1 MRRYKGGGGTPAKQ
15 EVFSTKLPAF
25 AQPYF
30 DRLLQRS
37 ESSSLQQYTPYGG
50 IRLADFGPDE
60 ALSQAMTRGFGT
72 AGTPDQFTQASDSLG
87 EIAATRP
94 NINPYERLSFEDG
107 INQFMNPYQQ
117 NVIDIAKREAMRGSA
132 IQGDQ
137 IASKAA
143 QSGGLGGYREAILQ
157 SERERNLGQRLDD
170 IQAKGQDRAF
180 NMAMQQL
187 ARERQ
192 VGLQEEQLRQAGDRV
207 GIQGSRSL
215 ADIGSLIQQ
224 DALNRIGALG
234 RIGEQER
241 AMRQAGL
248 DIGYDDFARQRDF
261 DRDQIGFFSNVLQ
274 GIPIKSDQ
282 TVSTFQRQPGLLSQA
297 TGAGLTGLGIYRALQ
312 PGAGGQPS

>member
-1 MRRYKGGGGTPAKQ
+1 MRKFKGGGGTPQTQ

-30 DRLLQRS
+30 DRLLQRGES
-37 ESSSLQQYTPYGG
+37 ESLQGYTHYGG
-50 IRLADFGPDE
+50 QRLADFGPDE

-72 AGTPDQFTQASDSLG
+72 AGTPDQFTEASTNLSD
-87 EIAATRP
+87 IAGTRA

-107 INQFMNPYQQ
+107 ISQFMNPYQQ
-117 NVIDIAKREAMRGSA
+117 SVTDIAKREAVRGSE
-132 IQGDQ
+132 IMGDQ
-137 IASKAA
+137 ISSKAA
-143 QSGGLGGYREAILQ
+143 QSGGLGGYREAIMQ

-170 IQAKGQDRAF
+170 IQSKGQDRAF

-192 VGLQEEQLRQAGDRV
+192 VGLQEEQLRQAGDKL
-207 GIQGSRSL
+207 GIAGSRSL
-215 ADIGSLIQQ
+215 ADIGSLTQQ

-248 DIGYDDFARQRDF
+248 DMGYDDFTRQRDYT
-261 DRDQIGFFSNVLQ
+261 QNQLGFFSNLLQ
-274 GIPIKSDQ
+274 GLPIKPDQ

-297 TGAGLTGLGIYRALQ
+297 TGAGLTGLGIYRAMNQ
-312 PGAGGQPS
+312 PMSGGLA